1 MILLAFKQH
10 AHAYHKIFGGQF
22 VLVQPKPFADDT
34 FHVVAFVC
42 PFGSFFAHHQAQT
55 RVPQRIVSRLQHG
68 KKGARTLFS

>member
-10 AHAYHKIFGGQF
+10 AHAHHKIFGGQF
-22 VLVQPKPFADDT
+22 VLMQPKPFAYHA

-42 PFGSFFAHHQAQT
+42 PFGGFFADHQAQT
-55 RVPQRIVSRLQHG
+55 RVSERIVFRLQHG